1 MNVEKLSISTRMA
14 MANNFGF
21 PKGQDGTI
29 GAFVKVS
36 KNIDKELK
44 DLGASIQG
52 FMQGQTTGEL
62 FTIRFP
68 VSSLGKISEIDG
80 LVYLDIGEKSTMQPP
95 KINPSVDKDLL
106 NNQYQ
111 DAINQQNALNQQNNS
126 TSKYIFNQDFEA
138 TTRVVKRKG
147 VGDYTENID
156 YITLKY
162 KFKKGDIFDGKK
174 IPVNAGINPESKKY
188 NIQITTPKSIRF
200 DGSDYV
206 GQVTYEI
213 DDSLVSEATPLQ
225 KNKKYLIII
234 GALVIG
240 YLAYKKFNK

>member
-1 MNVEKLSISTRMA
+1 MNVAKLSISTRMA
-14 MANNFGF
+14 INDNFGF
-21 PKGQDGTI
+21 PKGENGTI

-52 FMQGQTTGEL
+52 LMQGRTTGEL

-68 VSSLGKISEIDG
+68 INSLDKISEIDG
-80 LVYLDIGEKSTMQPP
+80 LVYLDIGEKMTMESPKTNPP
-95 KINPSVDKDLL
+95 IDKDLL
-106 NNQYQ
+106 DKQYQ
-111 DAINQQNALNQQNNS
+111 DAINQQNALSQQNNL
-126 TSKYIFNQDFEA
+126 TSKYVFNQDFEA
-138 TTRVVKRKG
+138 TTSVRKEKA
-147 VGDYTENID
+147 VGDYTQNID
-156 YITLKY
+156 YIELKY

-174 IPVNAGINPESKKY
+174 IPVNAGVNPEARKY
-188 NIQITTPKSIRF
+188 NIQITTPKSIKS

-206 GQVTYEI
+206 GQVTYQI
-213 DDSLVSEATPLQ
+213 DDSLVSIATPLQ

-234 GALVIG
+234 GALVLG

>member
-1 MNVEKLSISTRMA
+1 MNVAKLSLSTRMA
-14 MANNFGF
+14 INDNFGF
-21 PKGQDGTI
+21 PKGENGTI

-68 VSSLGKISEIDG
+68 ISSLGKISEIDG

-95 KINPSVDKDLL
+95 KINPPMDKDLL
-106 NNQYQ
+106 NKQYQ
-111 DAINQQNALNQQNNS
+111 DALNEQRALNNISNS
-126 TSKYIFNQDFEA
+126 VSKYVFNQDYEA
-138 TTRVVKRKG
+138 TTRQEIRKAY
-147 VGDYTENID
+147 GDYTENID

-162 KFKKGDIFDGKK
+162 KFKKGDIFEGKK
-174 IPVNAGINPESKKY
+174 IPVNAGINPEARKY
-188 NIQITTPKSIRF
+188 DIQITTPKSIKF

-206 GQVTYEI
+206 GQVTYQI
-213 DDSLVSEATPLQ
+213 DDSLVSIATPLQ

-234 GALVIG
+234 GALVLG